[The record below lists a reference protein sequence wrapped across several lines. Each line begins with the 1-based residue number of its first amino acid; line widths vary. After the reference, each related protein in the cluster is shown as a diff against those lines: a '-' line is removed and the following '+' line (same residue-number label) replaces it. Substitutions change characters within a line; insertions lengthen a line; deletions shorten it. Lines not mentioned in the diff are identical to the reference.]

1 MIKTDSLNI
10 EFKIDSLSIQE
21 IEEINHSTDEVP
33 LHCIA
38 QHNTYILR
46 KRAEQRIIY
55 TTEVINILYMLHSI
69 ALHCIWVY
77 LHIHTPIYDAICK
90 IIHDAICI

>member
-38 QHNTYILR
+38 
-46 KRAEQRIIY
+46 
-55 TTEVINILYMLHSI
+55 
-69 ALHCIWVY
+69 LHC
-77 LHIHTPIYDAICK
+77 TT
-90 IIHDAICI
+90 